1 MFSFL
6 FNLFKKYTGVTEP
19 VVESPEEEQQEE
31 VLSFQ
36 ERMIKRWAYKT
47 IDRKIKSCTYRKEE
61 RDGIVFEFWTDSY
74 GNDVK
79 MLRNDGEGY
88 IQICNQHGE
97 VFGCVM
103 INTDCE
109 DTVCWVRTSEPFDVS
124 MRWFMAYN

>member
-6 FNLFKKYTGVTEP
+6 LNLFKKEPSVIEKVSETTEDK
-19 VVESPEEEQQEE
+19 QED

-47 IDRKIKSCTYRKEE
+47 IDRKLKSCTYRSEE
-61 RDGIVFEFWTDSY
+61 RDGIVFEFWTDSH

-79 MLRNDGEGY
+79 MLRSDGGGY
-88 IQICNQHGE
+88 IQICNQYGE

-103 INTDCE
+103 FDPNHE
-109 DTVCWVRTSEPFDVS
+109 DTVCWVRTSEPFDVT
-124 MRWFMAYN
+124 MRWFMAYY